1 MTKATR
7 ARVEVTADGIYISRP
22 GEPGF
27 LILLDAAQRL
37 DMAERLMFFDEA
49 DLSLAAYEGTMQ

>member
-1 MTKATR
+1 
-7 ARVEVTADGIYISRP
+7 VTADGIYISRP